1 MALITNIK
9 NINTSIKDISV
20 NIDKYTKSSI
30 ILALYGKEDNLVHN
44 DLLEA
49 YDECFSIDGNSLTI
63 EYKRKYDKFLQYFPY
78 FVPRLITDTLRIKQI
93 NFKNY
98 DDLEYIIINSAYITE
113 TDNIFSRDFTL
124 NSEIPVHFCFNFYNN
139 PKFKPGGTYNFNNTI
154 FCTHPN
160 GINWTMGG
168 LKHTEK
174 IKQYNELFNNT
185 SYKLHVGLGLGV
197 EYCIING
204 IGKFTDKLESRPNND
219 FDIAI
224 PEGML
229 ICLFTN
235 SKAEWDAGFIRVP
248 SNIPPKQVYKYAK
261 ERLNQSTYFNQ
272 IHISKN
278 NKYIVLF

>member
-1 MALITNIK
+1 
-9 NINTSIKDISV
+9 
-20 NIDKYTKSSI
+20 
-30 ILALYGKEDNLVHN
+30 
-44 DLLEA
+44 
-49 YDECFSIDGNSLTI
+49 
-63 EYKRKYDKFLQYFPY
+63 
-78 FVPRLITDTLRIKQI
+78 
-93 NFKNY
+93 
-98 DDLEYIIINSAYITE
+98 
-113 TDNIFSRDFTL
+113 
-124 NSEIPVHFCFNFYNN
+124 
-139 PKFKPGGTYNFNNTI
+139 
-154 FCTHPN
+154 
-160 GINWTMGG
+160 MGG

-185 SYKLHVGLGLGV
+185 SYKLQVGLGLGV

-204 IGKFTDKLESRPNND
+204 IGKFTDKLESHPNND
-219 FDIAI
+219 FDIAV

-248 SNIPPKQVYKYAK
+248 QSIPPKQVYKYAK